1 MQKHLWLLSTLFLS
15 LALFTGC
22 SSSASSNAPEPSPP
36 ASEIAAPTPE
46 STSPPAESTAPAPE
60 STSPPAES
68 TAPAPESSTSPQD
81 STAETEAVQAATEY
95 KNSEYTV
102 KDYADVL
109 SEESIEQRNDAMRS
123 YLTEDFYQK
132 AINNRYTALPL
143 MVVQKQQMSVKPE
156 NLKFTLTDGTK
167 KDIVEL
173 KYNVDLVLLNQKGK
187 ENKRVP
193 MEGILTM
200 FNVDGQWLVQG
211 DRFDNAAFN
220 KLIN

>member
-1 MQKHLWLLSTLFLS
+1 MQKHSWLLSTLFLS

-22 SSSASSNAPEPSPP
+22 SSSASSNAPEPSPT
-36 ASEIAAPTPE
+36 ASEIAAPSSE
-46 STSPPAESTAPAPE
+46 STSPPAVSA
-60 STSPPAES
+60 
-68 TAPAPESSTSPQD
+68 APAPESSTSPQD
-81 STAETEAVQAATEY
+81 STAETAAVQAATEY

-102 KDYADVL
+102 KDYSDVL

-123 YLTEDFYQK
+123 YLTEDFYQN
-132 AINNRYTALPL
+132 AVSTRYTSLPL
-143 MVVQKQQMSVKPE
+143 QVVQKQQMSVKPE

>member
-1 MQKHLWLLSTLFLS
+1 MQKHSWLLSTLFLS
-15 LALFTGC
+15 LVLFTGC

-36 ASEIAAPTPE
+36 ASEIAAPASE
-46 STSPPAESTAPAPE
+46 STSPPAESA
-60 STSPPAES
+60 
-68 TAPAPESSTSPQD
+68 APAPESSTSPQD
-81 STAETEAVQAATEY
+81 STTETAAVQAATEY

-132 AINNRYTALPL
+132 AVSTRYTALPL
-143 MVVQKQQMSVKPE
+143 QVVQKQQMSVKPE

-173 KYNVDLVLLNQKGK
+173 KYNVDLVMLDQKGK

>member
-36 ASEIAAPTPE
+36 ASEIAAPSSE
-46 STSPPAESTAPAPE
+46 STSPPAESA
-60 STSPPAES
+60 
-68 TAPAPESSTSPQD
+68 APAPESSTSPQD
-81 STAETEAVQAATEY
+81 STAETAAVQAATEY

-167 KDIVEL
+167 KDIIEL

>member
-36 ASEIAAPTPE
+36 ASEIAAPSSE
-46 STSPPAESTAPAPE
+46 STSPPVESA
-60 STSPPAES
+60 
-68 TAPAPESSTSPQD
+68 APAPESSTSPQD
-81 STAETEAVQAATEY
+81 GTAETAAVQAATEY
-95 KNSEYTV
+95 KTSEYTV

-143 MVVQKQQMSVKPE
+143 MVVQKQQMSVQPE

>member
-1 MQKHLWLLSTLFLS
+1 MQKHLWLLITLFLS

-22 SSSASSNAPEPSPP
+22 SSSASSNAPEPSPT
-36 ASEIAAPTPE
+36 ASEIAAPSSE
-46 STSPPAESTAPAPE
+46 STSPPAESA
-60 STSPPAES
+60 
-68 TAPAPESSTSPQD
+68 APAPESSTSPQD
-81 STAETEAVQAATEY
+81 STAETAAVQAATEY

-132 AINNRYTALPL
+132 AVSTRYTALPL
-143 MVVQKQQMSVKPE
+143 QVVQKQQMSVKPE